1 MLDADY
7 TPSVDYGEN
16 PTEETGNLR
25 IYVTE
30 TTDGWFVGVTL
41 PDGSSILD
49 GAGPYRSRELALAA
63 GRQHA
68 VTWEHRP
75 CSK

>member
-1 MLDADY
+1 MMLDADY

-41 PDGSSILD
+41 PDGS
-49 GAGPYRSRELALAA
+49 
-63 GRQHA
+63 
-68 VTWEHRP
+68 
-75 CSK
+75 